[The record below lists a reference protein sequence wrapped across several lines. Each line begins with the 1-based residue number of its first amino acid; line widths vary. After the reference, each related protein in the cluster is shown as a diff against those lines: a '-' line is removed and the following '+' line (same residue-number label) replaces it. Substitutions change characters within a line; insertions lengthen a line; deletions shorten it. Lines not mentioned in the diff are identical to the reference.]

1 MFVKG
6 YCLYLRRFPN
16 GIIVSW
22 PLCKVRYL
30 RFYRALCSKIL
41 SNARKIRTPKIHLV
55 GFQNSKPYQKKQKNL
70 NFHDGLQ
77 SCQLSYAS
85 QSAHGGRSA
94 GTGQQATLKAI
105 VGIQFFSFSWPYTD
119 IIDPW
124 TVELESPY
132 FSSIEKKVHAECHL
146 KD

>member
-1 MFVKG
+1 MFHLQVLKS
-6 YCLYLRRFPN
+6 L
-16 GIIVSW
+16 SS
-22 PLCKVRYL
+22 
-30 RFYRALCSKIL
+30 LCSKIL

-55 GFQNSKPYQKKQKNL
+55 GFQNSKPYQMKQKNL

-85 QSAHGGRSA
+85 QSAHEGRLA

-105 VGIQFFSFSWPYTD
+105 VEIHFFSFSWPYTD

-132 FSSIEKKVHAECHL
+132 FSSIEKKVRTQCIQICCKGNL
-146 KD
+146 PK